1 MNAAATPTDFRT
13 DKTALPTNEWTKTA
27 HFVERQSQRNVS
39 DREIGLALRF
49 GVRFHEGGGDIVYFL
64 GRRRLPKNLDE
75 KTARRAD
82 GVVVVVAQNQTLVTT
97 YRNPQ
102 FIRELKKRGHEPR
115 RGQTTICT
123 EAARAASNTFQIN

>member
-1 MNAAATPTDFRT
+1 MNAAAPPTDFSIADAT
-13 DKTALPTNEWTKTA
+13 TQASAWTKTA
-27 HFVERQSQRNVS
+27 HFVERQNQRNVS
-39 DREIGLALRF
+39 DLEVGLALRF
-49 GVRFHEGGGDIVYFL
+49 GVRFHEGGGDVVHFL

-115 RGQTTICT
+115 RGRTTLWT
-123 EAARAASNTFQIN
+123 EAARATLDTFQIN